1 MSRFSNAPAS
11 NPNNDVLAL
20 LSMLSNPED
29 LRKKLEELQNLQRE
43 VDAKVALVGPA
54 DQILIM
60 QSNIEIM
67 QTEAVHELE
76 KAKVKA
82 EEIIAQAHAD
92 AETVLRD
99 AQGVHAQTVKECCQL
114 SDDAKAEAQILRE
127 QLENEKRDLLA
138 SRDAQLAEI
147 AQLRAQI
154 VADKKILLEK
164 DQVLNQAEK
173 TIFEK
178 QITLDDAIKRNHEF
192 ENILQDRQRQLESLG
207 DRIQKELYNI
217 MK

>member
-29 LRKKLEELQNLQRE
+29 LRKKLEELQAIQRE
-43 VDAKVALVGPA
+43 VDAKIALVGPV

-67 QTEAVHELE
+67 QTEAVQELD
-76 KAKVKA
+76 KAKVKVQDILA
-82 EEIIAQAHAD
+82 EAYAQADSIIREARSMH
-92 AETVLRD
+92 E
-99 AQGVHAQTVKECCQL
+99 QTVKDCCQL
-114 SDDAKAEAQILRE
+114 GEDARVKAKACHDELEAERRE
-127 QLENEKRDLLA
+127 FSLLKDVQLE
-138 SRDAQLAEI
+138 EI
-147 AQLRAQI
+147 AQQKVQL
-154 VADKKILLEK
+154 VADK
-164 DQVLNQAEK
+164 QVLVEKEYQLKQAEK
-173 TIFEK
+173 VILEK
-178 QITLDDAIKRNHEF
+178 QITLDDAIKRNNKF
-192 ENILQDRQRQLESLG
+192 ESALNDRQVQLDTLG